1 MGDDDDL
8 STAGRAGGVAGWHG
22 GERRQGDRRSRSG
35 SGGGDVTRGS
45 DRRQSQFCHVCGNNF
60 NQRPRKNVSAPR
72 VVAARSAWANRRAA
86 GVAFKIQSAGGKFS
100 STTKPCGPV
109 TKICRNPAPGTV
121 RRS

>member
-45 DRRQSQFCHVCGNNF
+45 DRRQSQFCHVCGKKF
-60 NQRPRKNVSAPR
+60 QPTATQKRICPACRGSALRMGQP
-72 VVAARSAWANRRAA
+72 A
-86 GVAFKIQSAGGKFS
+86 GRWGG
-100 STTKPCGPV
+100 V
-109 TKICRNPAPGTV
+109 
-121 RRS
+121 